1 VVALMLRRALSAF
14 GAGVALLAAGGARA
28 QEGAVPRGGTGAIVT
43 EEQPADAPKPPVIK
57 EPELLEFVNAAYPP
71 DAMKQGIEANV
82 SLVLTIDK
90 EGRVTKAESP
100 EPVGNGFDEAAIAAA
115 QQFRF
120 KPATKDDKPIATKIR
135 YLYKFTLTTVQ
146 APPPPPPTTG
156 NLVGRLR
163 LTDTDAPVAGA
174 ELVLVGPDGKERRL
188 TTNGEGRFRAED
200 VPPGAYKVRIAL
212 PGFDPVDS
220 TEEVVAGDET
230 DVTFRLSPESEGIE
244 VVVRGERPPRE
255 VTRRTV
261 ERREIE
267 RIPGTSGDALR
278 SIQSLPGV
286 ARPPGL
292 AGLLIVRGSAPEDT
306 QQFIDGAGVPII
318 YHFGGLSSVVPTE
331 LLERIDFYPG
341 NFSARYGRAG
351 GGIVDVAL
359 RSPDTR
365 CLTVDGKPDPKGKS
379 GCFHGLGQVDLID
392 GRVLVQGPLPMKNW
406 SFAAG
411 FRRSWLDVWLKP
423 VLEQA
428 GAGVT
433 TAPRY
438 YDYQLI
444 AEHKSGGSR
453 TSLRFYGSDDRVAIL
468 ITDPA
473 AQDPAFGGSLRFGTA
488 FYRGQIVHESAL
500 SSKFTVTGELAV
512 GKDAA
517 NFALGTFFFK
527 LRVVPITTRYELS
540 YRPIKGA
547 KINVGLDFEMAAFD
561 AAVRFPQPPR
571 PGEPD
576 PGPYA
581 TRPPVE
587 SKNSG
592 FGFRPG
598 WYGEVEL
605 EPIDR
610 LRIVPGAR
618 VDYARDS
625 GHGDFSPR
633 ITARADLI
641 KGRTPEHPDRR
652 RTTLK
657 GGAGLF
663 HQPPQ
668 YQETDEVF
676 GTPNLYSNRFTHYT
690 AGVEQELTRNIDI
703 GVEGFYKDL
712 DRMVSRAP
720 VGAAYAYE
728 NKGTGFAYGAET
740 LLKYRPD
747 DRFFGWL
754 AYTLSR
760 SERRDAPGQK
770 RHLFQYDQTHN
781 LTVLGSYRLGRGWEF
796 GARFRL
802 VSGNLETPV
811 VGPPSLPALY
821 AADAGSYAPLQ
832 GEPFSERLPLFH
844 QLDIRID
851 KRWQLKNARLSTYLD
866 VQNVYNHAAQE
877 ATVYNFDFTKK
888 SYQTGIPIIPS
899 LGLRLEI

>member
-1 VVALMLRRALSAF
+1 MLRRALSTV
-14 GAGVALLAAGGARA
+14 GAGFVLLFGSSIRA
-28 QEGAVPRGGTGAIVT
+28 QEGAVPRGGTGAVVV
-43 EEQPADAPKPPVIK
+43 EEEAPAEAPKKPVIK
-57 EPELLEFVNAAYPP
+57 DPELLEFVNATYPAE
-71 DAMKQGIEANV
+71 AMKQGLEANV
-82 SLVLTIDK
+82 VLILTIDR
-90 EGRVTKAESP
+90 EGRVIKAEAP

-115 QQFRF
+115 EQFRF
-120 KPATKDDKPIATKIR
+120 QPATRDGNPIVTKIR
-135 YLYKFTLTTVQ
+135 YLYKFTLKAVQ

-156 NLVGRLR
+156 ILTGRLR
-163 LTDTDAPVAGA
+163 LADTDTAMAGA
-174 ELVLVGPDGKERRL
+174 SLVLVGPDGKEQRL
-188 TTNGEGRFRAED
+188 TTDAEGRFRAD
-200 VPPGAYKVRIAL
+200 GMPPGLYKVRIAIE
-212 PGFDPVDS
+212 GFDPVES
-220 TEEVVAGDET
+220 SEEVVAGDET
-230 DVTFRLSPESEGIE
+230 DVIYRLAPQTEGVE

-306 QQFIDGAGVPII
+306 LQFIDGAGVPII

-331 LLERIDFYPG
+331 LLDRIDFYPG

-365 CLTVDGKPDPKGKS
+365 CLTPDGKPDQKRK
-379 GCFHGLGQVDLID
+379 GCFHALAQVDLID
-392 GRVLVQGPLPMKNW
+392 GRLLVQGPLPLKGW
-406 SFAAG
+406 SFAG
-411 FRRSWLDVWLKP
+411 GIRRSWLDAWLKP
-423 VLEQA
+423 VLEEA

-433 TAPRY
+433 TAPVY

-444 AEHKSGGSR
+444 AEHKGEGSR
-453 TSLRFYGSDDRVAIL
+453 ASVRFYGSDDRLAIL
-468 ITDPA
+468 INDPA
-473 AQDPAFGGSLRFGTA
+473 AQDPAFGGSLRFGTS
-488 FYRGQIVHESAL
+488 FYRAQVLYENAL
-500 SSKFTVTGELAV
+500 TSKFSVNAALAV
-512 GKDAA
+512 GKDAV
-517 NFALGTFFFK
+517 NFSLGTFFFK
-527 LRVVPITTRYELS
+527 LRVIPITTRYELS

-547 KINVGLDFEMAAFD
+547 KINVGLDFEMADFD
-561 AAVRFPQPPR
+561 VNVRFPPPPR
-571 PGEPD
+571 PGEPA

-581 TRPPVE
+581 NRPPVE
-587 SKNSG
+587 TSSEG

-625 GHGDFSPR
+625 GHADFSPR
-633 ITARADLI
+633 ITARAEII
-641 KGRTPEHPDRR
+641 KGKTSEQPNRR
-652 RTTLK
+652 RTALK
-657 GGAGLF
+657 AGAGLF

-668 YQETDEVF
+668 FQETDPVF
-676 GTPNLYSNRFTHYT
+676 GTPNLYSNRYTHYT
-690 AGVEQELTRNIDI
+690 VGVEQGLTRNID
-703 GVEGFYKDL
+703 GSVELFYKDL
-712 DRMVSRAP
+712 ERMVSRAP
-720 VGAAYAYE
+720 FGSGYAYANE
-728 NKGTGFAYGAET
+728 GSGFAYGAET
-740 LLKYRPD
+740 LIKYRPD
-747 DRFFGWL
+747 DHFFGWL

-760 SERRDAPGQK
+760 SERRDLPGQK
-770 RHLFQYDQTHN
+770 RHLFQFDQTHN

-811 VGPPSLPALY
+811 VRPPSLPAIY
-821 AADAGSYAPLQ
+821 SADAGAYAPLQ

-851 KRWQLKNARLSTYLD
+851 KRWQFKHLRLSTYLD
-866 VQNVYNHAAQE
+866 VQNVYNNAAKE
-877 ATVYNFDFTKK
+877 ALSYNFDFSKT

-899 LGLRLEI
+899 LGVRLEL

>member
-1 VVALMLRRALSAF
+1 MLRRVLSAL
-14 GAGVALLAAGGARA
+14 GAGVVLLAGGGARA
-28 QEGAVPRGGTGAIVT
+28 QDGAVPKGNTGAIVT
-43 EEQPADAPKPPVIK
+43 EEEPAEAPKKPVIK
-57 EPELLEFVNAAYPP
+57 EPELIEFVNATYPP
-71 DAMKQGIEANV
+71 DALKQGIEANV
-82 SLVLTIDK
+82 ALVLTIDK

-100 EPVGNGFDEAAIAAA
+100 EPVGNGFDEAAIVAA

-120 KPATKDDKPIATKIR
+120 KPATKDDQPIATRIR

-146 APPPPPPTTG
+146 APPPPLPTTG

-163 LTDTDAPVAGA
+163 LADTDAAMAGA
-174 ELVLVGPDGKERRL
+174 ELVIVGPDGKDRRL
-188 TTNGEGRFRAED
+188 TTGPDGRFSATD
-200 VPPGAYKVRIAL
+200 LPPGKYRVRIAL

-230 DVTFRLSPESEGIE
+230 DVTFRVAPESEGIE

-278 SIQSLPGV
+278 SLQSLPGV

-306 QQFIDGAGVPII
+306 QQFVDGASVPII
-318 YHFGGLSSVVPTE
+318 YHFGGLSSVIPTE

-365 CLTVDGKPDPKGKS
+365 CLTPDGKPDKKRN
-379 GCFHGLGQVDLID
+379 GCFHGLAQVDLID
-392 GRVLVQGPLPMKNW
+392 GRVLVQGPLPLKGW

-423 VLEQA
+423 VLEEA

-444 AEHKSGGSR
+444 AEHKGDGSR
-453 TSLRFYGSDDRVAIL
+453 ASVRFYGSDDRIAIL
-468 ITDPA
+468 INDPA

-488 FYRGQIVHESAL
+488 FYRGQVLYETAL
-500 SSKFTVTGELAV
+500 TSKFSVSGELAV

-517 NFALGTFFFK
+517 NFSLGTFFFK
-527 LRVVPITTRYELS
+527 FRAIPITTRYELT

-547 KINVGLDFEMAAFD
+547 KINVGLDFEMADFD
-561 AAVRFPQPPR
+561 VHVRFPQPPR

-581 TRPPVE
+581 TRPPIEVNN
-587 SKNSG
+587 KG

-641 KGRTPEHPDRR
+641 KGRTPENPDRR

-668 YQETDEVF
+668 FQETDEVF

-690 AGVEQELTRNIDI
+690 IGAEQELTRQIDLS
-703 GVEGFYKDL
+703 VEGFYTDL

-720 VGAAYAYE
+720 AGSGYAYE
-728 NKGTGFAYGAET
+728 NEGTGFAYGAET

-747 DRFFGWL
+747 DYFFGWL

-770 RHLFQYDQTHN
+770 KHLFQFDQTHN

-811 VGPPSLPALY
+811 VRPPSLPALY
-821 AADAGSYAPLQ
+821 AADAGAYAPLQ

-851 KRWQLKNARLSTYLD
+851 KRWQLKGLRLSTYLD
-866 VQNVYNHAAQE
+866 VQNVYNNAAKE
-877 ATVYNFDFTKK
+877 ASAYNFDFSKK
-888 SYQTGIPIIPS
+888 TYQTGVPIIPS
-899 LGLRLEI
+899 LGVRLEL